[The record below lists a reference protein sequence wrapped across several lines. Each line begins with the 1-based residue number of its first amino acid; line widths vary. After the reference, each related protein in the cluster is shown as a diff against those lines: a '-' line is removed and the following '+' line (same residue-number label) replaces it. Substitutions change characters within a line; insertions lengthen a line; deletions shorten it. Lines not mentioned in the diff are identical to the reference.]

1 MNTLGIRVKP
11 NEVVFSVYDSE
22 SKNFINVEKLIVPC
36 ALTTPEQLKYI
47 RSNILDILREY
58 SISKAG
64 IRVTEG
70 NAHGKNIQR
79 LYLEG
84 VIQETFASSSIN
96 EYKTLVLSS
105 MASKLDTNSKELKK
119 FINKEENDANVSIDI
134 SEFKKEEIESILV
147 AVVMTL

>member
-22 SKNFINVEKLIVPC
+22 SKNFINVEKIIVPC
-36 ALTTPEQLKYI
+36 ALTIPEQLKYI

-70 NAHGKNIQR
+70 NAHAKNIQR
-79 LYLEG
+79 LYFEG
-84 VIQETFASSSIN
+84 VIQETFASSSIT

-105 MASKLDTNSKELKK
+105 MASKLGTNSKELKK
-119 FINKEENDANVSIDI
+119 FINKEENEANLSINI
-134 SEFKKEEIESILV
+134 GEFKKEEIESILV